1 MQTSPQPENVHSDFE
16 LKLKKIIHVFEK
28 DKALFFTV
36 SYLILTGIG
45 MIFSGVYFFYFQI
58 NILEYSQI
66 SDFILIAFKD
76 PFYLLFFVLTI
87 IFIYL
92 LYLLDK
98 WSLKTFPRFWKYRK
112 GRFNIIKP
120 TANSYLVSYGLVVLL
135 YTSYVAIFYGKYK
148 VKEIKSGKGIPVKMY
163 LTTGLEPI
171 ETDSLPLLIGT
182 TSSVVFLYH
191 PRTKSTEIV
200 PFNSVRKIVIQ
211 DKKPK
216 DVSPKTSSPPT
227 RKP

>member
-1 MQTSPQPENVHSDFE
+1 MQPAQTPPNFHSDFE
-16 LKLKKIIHVFEK
+16 YKLKKIIKTFEH
-28 DKALFFTV
+28 DKTLFFTV

-45 MIFSGVYFFYFQI
+45 MSFSGMYFYYFDI

-76 PFYLLFFVLTI
+76 PFYILFFILTVGI
-87 IFIYL
+87 AYL
-92 LYLLDK
+92 LYFWDK
-98 WSLKTFPRFWKYRK
+98 WILKKFPKFWRISHRFSP
-112 GRFNIIKP
+112 FSP
-120 TANSYLVSYGLVVLL
+120 SANTYLFTYGLLIIA
-135 YTSYVAIFYGKYK
+135 YTTQSAMIYGKYNAK
-148 VKEIKSGKGIPVKMY
+148 NIKSGKGTPVKVY
-163 LTTGLEPI
+163 LTTGIEPI

-191 PRTKSTEIV
+191 PNTKTTEII

-211 DKKPK
+211 DKKTEN
-216 DVSPKTSSPPT
+216 VSPKTSTPTT